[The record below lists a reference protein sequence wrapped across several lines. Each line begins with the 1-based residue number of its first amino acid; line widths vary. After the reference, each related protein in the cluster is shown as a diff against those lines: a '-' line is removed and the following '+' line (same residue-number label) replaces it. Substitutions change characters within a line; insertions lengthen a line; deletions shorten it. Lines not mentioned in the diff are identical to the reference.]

1 MLSGKTNLQ
10 YPFPS
15 SHHLHTSLKKELL
28 SVSRNLSSSA
38 ATQGLCFGPQL
49 KGISFDDHH
58 PFPGYVTEAPKPK
71 LSTLSDM
78 STTVST
84 WSGQGNQVWG
94 GLWGFLCFGFWV
106 TNNEQE
112 GEPLSS
118 IWPPLKLG
126 PIQMES
132 SEIPTKII
140 GAWIKELLRWW
151 IRRRNPPTQTTLVYQ
166 NIQNEVWRSHVYYR
180 IQWPQC
186 KIGAIMEE
194 FFRP

>member
-10 YPFPS
+10 HPLPS

-71 LSTLSDM
+71 LSSLSDM
-78 STTVST
+78 FHNSKHLVRTRQPSLRRFV
-84 WSGQGNQVWG
+84 
-94 GLWGFLCFGFWV
+94 GLFMFWV
-106 TNNEQE
+106 LGDNEQE

>member
-1 MLSGKTNLQ
+1 MLLPRGCALG
-10 YPFPS
+10 
-15 SHHLHTSLKKELL
+15 
-28 SVSRNLSSSA
+28 LSSKAFHLMTTTPSQDMLQKPPNQNSA
-38 ATQGLCFGPQL
+38 ACQIC
-49 KGISFDDHH
+49 
-58 PFPGYVTEAPKPK
+58 
-71 LSTLSDM
+71 
-78 STTVST
+78 STTIST
-84 WSGQGNQVWG
+84 WSWQGNQVWG

-112 GEPLSS
+112 REPLSS

-194 FFRP
+194 FFWP